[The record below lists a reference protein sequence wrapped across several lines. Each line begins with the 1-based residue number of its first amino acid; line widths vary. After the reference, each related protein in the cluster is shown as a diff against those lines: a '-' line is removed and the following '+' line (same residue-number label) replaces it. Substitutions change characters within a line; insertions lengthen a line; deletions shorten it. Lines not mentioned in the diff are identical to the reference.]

1 MTLSELIEAL
11 EKATVTLRDVDIAI
25 FKYLKP
31 EYADYVEGRGGL
43 VHTCD
48 GSDQR
53 VLSDVRW
60 PSYTSSLDS
69 AMHFAISSLDDG
81 AVDIEVA
88 HRVVGGKPHGRAE
101 ICGPRVFGMA
111 KSKTPAMALV
121 LATLKALQ
129 ARGDA

>member
-1 MTLSELIEAL
+1 MTLSELIKVL
-11 EKATVTLRDVDIAI
+11 EKAEQGSRELDFWITVRVWEIAEESDEALQDDIDLVGI
-25 FKYLKP
+25 EEMWVEKP
-31 EYADYVEGRGGL
+31 F
-43 VHTCD
+43 
-48 GSDQR
+48 
-53 VLSDVRW
+53 
-60 PSYTSSLDS
+60 TSSVDA
-69 AMHFAISSLDDG
+69 AMDLAIAKLDDG
-81 AVDIEVA
+81 AIDIEVA